1 MKLPEPARTTWR
13 QHREMLHKHARR
25 ETPPTRVMLGGGTIL
40 AARLN
45 HRRSSDIDM
54 FLPDIDSIDNWK
66 PGGSLDLVKAT
77 GGKLEGLRKN
87 RIIVRVTPESSLD
100 VAAVRPKLPDTETKE
115 DIDERTETTLTN
127 VQIILGKLYRT
138 EQIVTRDAFDIV
150 SAAKGDPRA
159 LEIAVNTLNSD
170 ELRVVRGNLFAGN
183 DNMAREAG
191 DVLKGITPEYETDLR
206 NLGRNASVATNTH
219 RYQRVRIQAENGR
232 LNVQT
237 TTKTRGTVD
246 EDHDG
251 KLVRSGLQRTGIDQY
266 MAANAAI
273 SSRKALDDL
282 NVIAESG
289 WTGLVFDSSDREAHS
304 RMEAA
309 LRDAL
314 EYSGRNGGTNGNDDD
329 GPGGANPSNSSQGN
343 DNPPKD
349 NGNSEATSRAKL
361 SSRSSRSLRG
371 QEKTR
376 RPIIGWGEGRPAGGG
391 KPNVQERTTRTRTDR
406 Q

>member
-1 MKLPEPARTTWR
+1 MKLLEPARTTWR

-127 VQIILGKLYRT
+127 AQIILGKLYRT

-183 DNMAREAG
+183 DSMAREAG

-246 EDHDG
+246 EDHNG

-282 NVIAESG
+282 NIIAESG
-289 WTGLVFDSSDREAHS
+289 WTGLVFDSSDREAQS

-314 EYSGRNGGTNGNDDD
+314 E
-329 GPGGANPSNSSQGN
+329 
-343 DNPPKD
+343 
-349 NGNSEATSRAKL
+349 
-361 SSRSSRSLRG
+361 
-371 QEKTR
+371 
-376 RPIIGWGEGRPAGGG
+376 
-391 KPNVQERTTRTRTDR
+391 
-406 Q
+406 